1 MVSKKIRALGIDFL
15 SVERF
20 QAPDPVAHK
29 TLLGNG
35 IFIME
40 SLSREAKQF
49 LRKRILMI
57 CMPIKLQNG
66 DGAPSRIIGVPIDED

>member
-1 MVSKKIRALGIDFL
+1 
-15 SVERF
+15 
-20 QAPDPVAHK
+20 
-29 TLLGNG
+29 
-35 IFIME
+35 ME
-40 SLSREAKQF
+40 SLSRETKQF